1 LYSTRPHL
9 AGICLCS
16 APITCSCH
24 EFEAATARAGHLQKL
39 VRWRQAS
46 LAAQAMQEGEERMQV
61 VAADQQRHRAK
72 TMQRRRDRA
81 LAKARRQYQAE
92 VARLETAG
100 VDVSEV
106 LCRTARQ
113 QLEPDGGSQLEP
125 EPETELEPEPEPE
138 LEPETEP
145 ETEPEPEPETEPE
158 TEPEPEPEPE
168 PETEPEPEPEPAR
181 EAAAEAEDAQRRSG
195 KRWDAQRRSGKRREE
210 KRLHAFLNS
219 PQHAQLLQELH
230 SLSLGGDAPL
240 AELRK
245 RAMAE
250 GVLRAEIERAQNG
263 RKPWDSMV
271 TLIVERV
278 ASRYTPLYHI

>member
-1 LYSTRPHL
+1 MRPHL

-16 APITCSCH
+16 APITWSCH
-24 EFEAATARAGHLQKL
+24 EFEAATARATAGHLQKL

-46 LAAQAMQEGEERMQV
+46 LAAQAVQEGEEQMQV

-113 QLEPDGGSQLEP
+113 QLEPDGGSQPQPQP
-125 EPETELEPEPEPE
+125 EPQPEPV
-138 LEPETEP
+138 
-145 ETEPEPEPETEPE
+145 
-158 TEPEPEPEPE
+158 